1 MRERFSEIQIT
12 GSSNSTLPV
21 GADAK
26 NITLEDGSI
35 LEQAL
40 GDINFQE
47 NGSIIDQIDKL
58 DKKIQENT
66 DFAPLTS
73 PRIKDSFAVRRYNKD
88 NIFSNAA
95 YQGGT
100 IRGIT
105 AEYSVDEWKISGTI
119 EAGDNAVINLYGF
132 DDRSQVFAEA
142 STYKVTIKE
151 NLNDAIQ
158 GLYPAYVTSLRFDLY
173 DSTNQ
178 TTTSIY
184 VYKDDQEQGKE
195 FEIPQN
201 SFLYRVCLN
210 IHAGNEGVVID
221 NGILKFEVKN
231 LQDQNEDKYNVVF
244 AIHQNPDSKK
254 WTTTVA
260 ENLVVDKGQQQEA
273 RSSLGTI
280 YNSKWEGNLDVNG
293 LVNVNWLNSTSNGVT
308 IKDGALLFKIDDL
321 NSYTGET
328 SSQKATS
335 QHNKWKLRKSNI
347 SPFYIAP
354 WYTDTGAGA
363 LRYGAENVHHFAV
376 GSKASDGEIK
386 FSIGNA
392 TTHVRNTLWLE
403 ERVLSDT
410 IIQYQQ
416 LNTFKDIENM
426 MNDNTKFPLATPILF
441 AMKGDQG
448 LGTWFAWTNSQYN
461 TNSHTVL
468 GLGYKWRNGGELFFQ
483 GFAMATYEGG
493 GNFINNAG
501 LYKFSY
507 SFKPSD
513 TTPGKGRKIISYR
526 IFTPNSPT
534 IDSSTAGGN
543 VHIRL
548 CTEMNDTTGMWTNW
562 RTGDSSN
569 L

>member
-100 IRGIT
+100 ARGIT

-132 DDRSQVFAEA
+132 DDRSQTFAEA

-173 DSTNQ
+173 NSTNQ

-260 ENLVVDKGQQQEA
+260 ENLVVDKGQQQEG

-293 LVNVNWLNSTSNGVT
+293 LVNVNWLNDASNGVI
-308 IKDGALLFKIDDL
+308 IKDGALLFKVDNL
-321 NSYTGET
+321 NNYEGAT
-328 SSQKATS
+328 SSQRADN
-335 QHNKWKLRKSNI
+335 QHNKWKPLKSNT

-354 WYTDTGAGA
+354 WYTDNGAGA

-386 FSIGNA
+386 FSIGRDA
-392 TTHVRNTLWLE
+392 THVRNVLRLE
-403 ERVLSDT
+403 ERVISNT
-410 IIQYQQ
+410 VIQYQQ
-416 LNTFKDIENM
+416 LNTFKDVENM
-426 MNDNTKFPLATPILF
+426 MSDNTNFPLATPILF
-441 AMKGDQG
+441 TMNGDV
-448 LGTWFAWTNSQYN
+448 GTWFAWTNSPYN
-461 TNSHTVL
+461 GKTHTVL
-468 GLGYKWRNGGELFFQ
+468 GLGYKWSNRDTGELFFQ
-483 GFAMATYEGG
+483 GFTMATYEGG

-513 TTPGKGRKIISYR
+513 TTPGKGRKIISYNV
-526 IFTPNSPT
+526 FSPNKVSV
-534 IDSSTAGGN
+534 DSSTAGGN
-543 VHIRL
+543 VHVRL
-548 CTEMNDTTGMWTNW
+548 CKTVDDTDGKWTDWKNGTS
-562 RTGDSSN
+562 RD